1 MAVRRYRWKHRL
13 INILESLLLMLSM
26 LALLAFCAYLVWD
39 KNGIWLVLISFSS
52 FFIMMPVVSP
62 SWLMRIYQAQ
72 PLDNRNFPEGIRLVK
87 QLAKSANLPVAPRLF
102 YLPSASPNA
111 FSAGQRGNSTIAITQ
126 GILRIMNKRELA
138 GVLAHE
144 ISHIHNNDLWIM
156 GLADLIS
163 RLTLLMAR
171 VGMILLFLNLPFLF
185 SGEISW
191 LLVTL
196 LIFSPYISIIM
207 QLSLSRLREYEADL
221 FAVGLTDDPQGLA
234 QALEKLEYF
243 EAKLWQRI
251 FMPGRPKLE
260 PSILRSHPPT
270 SQRVERLLSMAQQA
284 KSRSDGNDM
293 IGHNITPAPRHRS
306 RWHWPGS
313 SL

>member
-26 LALLAFCAYLVWD
+26 LALLAFCAYLVWG
-39 KNGIWLVLISFSS
+39 KNGIWLVLVSFSS
-52 FFIMMPVVSP
+52 FFIITPRISP
-62 SWLMRIYQAQ
+62 TWLMHLYQAQ
-72 PLDNRNFPEGIRLVK
+72 PLDDSNFPEGVRLVK
-87 QLAKSANLPVAPRLF
+87 QLARSADLPVAPRLY

-163 RLTLLMAR
+163 RLTSLMAR
-171 VGMILLFLNLPFLF
+171 VGIILLIFNLPFLF

-191 LLVTL
+191 LLVAL

-234 QALEKLEYF
+234 QALQKLEYF
-243 EAKLWQRI
+243 EGKLWQRI
-251 FMPGRPKLE
+251 FLPSRPKLE

-270 SQRVERLLSMAQQA
+270 KQRVERLLSLARQV
-284 KSRSDGNDM
+284 KPRSDGNDM
-293 IGHNITPAPRHRS
+293 IEHNIAPVPRRRS

-313 SL
+313 WL